1 MRQPSTPTST
11 WAVPIAVVLFATFV
25 LQTAPEQS
33 GPFVDLGRLLSRA
46 ALVGVT
52 ALLSWRLWTADWG
65 PGRTA
70 VVAVFAVG
78 LAALAGIVVL
88 AVVLGFAGYGNV
100 LGPVVGTVVAVL
112 VGIGGAAVVVSDG
125 DHDRDCD
132 SNSDADVSTD
142 ESSTAD

>member
-1 MRQPSTPTST
+1 MRQPSTPAST
-11 WAVPIAVVLFATFV
+11 WTVPVAVVLFATFV

-46 ALVGVT
+46 ALVGAT
-52 ALLSWRLWTADWG
+52 ALLSWRLWAAERG

-78 LAALAGIVVL
+78 LAALAGLVVL
-88 AVVLGFAGYGNV
+88 AVALGFAGYGDV
-100 LGPVVGTVVAVL
+100 LGSVVGTVVAVL
-112 VGIGGAAVVVSDG
+112 VGVCGAAVVVSDG
-125 DHDRDCD
+125 DRDHDRDGD
-132 SNSDADVSTD
+132 GDADVPAD